1 MLCHADAPWWNGWG
15 SRLGWTRPAPPH
27 GPGGGRSLG
36 WRSRLGR
43 TPSRSAADPRRHPV
57 APWTPPRRPT
67 WRHGTRPPV
76 PPVDIR
82 DDRWAP
88 GLEAW
93 RHAPRWRAGAGAL
106 QPPRWRVNDVP
117 PAGGRRERT
126 TASGPWRVTADGQ
139 CQEGPSHAPRPA
151 RPQGKGR
158 IAAREPLGLPVAP
171 DVVPGPRGAREPPA
185 FLPTGGDSARG
196 PGSEGQRAHAGAR
209 GGRPRLATAQAAVTA
224 RQRRGR
230 GQRRGPDPRALRP
243 AVAPRL
249 SRDRGQG
256 RLHVR
261 DQARGGARPCGWRG
275 TPRCP
280 SAGTR
285 RPWPRRCATGGG
297 GSLAPPHLR
306 RSARGR
312 WRSWRPAASRWASGP
327 GAACQAGRG
336 RGRPGIGRERPRR
349 PGGAAWCPSGCGG

>member
-36 WRSRLGR
+36 WGSRLGR
-43 TPSRSAADPRRHPV
+43 TLSRSAADPRRHPV

-106 QPPRWRVNDVP
+106 QPPRWRVDDVP

-196 PGSEGQRAHAGAR
+196 GAR
-209 GGRPRLATAQAAVTA
+209 AAGT
-224 RQRRGR
+224 
-230 GQRRGPDPRALRP
+230 
-243 AVAPRL
+243 
-249 SRDRGQG
+249 
-256 RLHVR
+256 
-261 DQARGGARPCGWRG
+261 RPCGWRG

-285 RPWPRRCATGGG
+285 RPWPRRGATGGG